1 MGRGAGSRCRRLRF
15 LVWSAIPALI
25 TLVIDAA
32 SKRWAVNALA
42 AGQRRHL
49 FGGTVTL
56 QLAINHGVAF
66 GIGSAH
72 PALAVLAASAGLVVV
87 LVWTLRITRPLP
99 AVAAGLMLGG
109 GAGNLLN
116 RLGSGSRLTGHGVVD
131 WIHLSWY
138 APTFNLADVALR
150 IGLLVAGL
158 AYLAQRDGS
167 LTAGPRGAVA
177 PAPLRLRRRSAPGGV
192 AVRVAEVMDSVDQAH
207 VGECLR
213 EVTEEPSSDG
223 VVLLGE

>member
-1 MGRGAGSRCRRLRF
+1 MGSCVGSRRSRLRL
-15 LVWSAIPALI
+15 LVWSAIPAMIILA
-25 TLVIDAA
+25 IDAA
-32 SKRWAVNALA
+32 TKHWAVNALS
-42 AGQRRHL
+42 AGQRHHL
-49 FGGTVTL
+49 LGGTVTL
-56 QLAINHGVAF
+56 QLVINHGAAF

-72 PALAVLAASAGLVVV
+72 PALATLAAIAGLVAV
-87 LVWTLRITRPLP
+87 LVWTLRVTRPLP

-116 RLGSGSRLTGHGVVD
+116 RLGSGSRLAQHGVVD

-138 APTFNLADVALR
+138 PPTFNLADVALR
-150 IGLLVAGL
+150 MGLLVAGL

-167 LTAGPRGAVA
+167 SAAAPRGAVV
-177 PAPLRLRRRSAPGGV
+177 PAPLRPRRRSAPGRV
-192 AVRVAEVMDSVDQAH
+192 AVRVAEVVDCVDQAH

-213 EVTEEPSSDG
+213 EITEKPSSDG